1 MVKVIAEKEIS
12 ITSIKE
18 KEIKE
23 NGNCITGGNSNFLI
37 HKLKDAFKKAK
48 KVDIIVAFLRETGVK
63 ILKEDLSLAVEN
75 GCKIR
80 ILTGNY
86 LGITEPSALYLMK
99 NILGDKTDMRF
110 YKDSKRS
117 FHPKAYIFHYE
128 NGAGDIFIGSSNIS
142 KSALTSGLEWNYRLK
157 KDQNEEDFNY
167 FCREFENLFLNE
179 SIILND
185 QELKRYSKSWRN
197 PKIYKMS
204 NLDDENKEEK
214 NNVIQ
219 IFSPRGAQIEALS
232 ELKKLREDGMD
243 KGIVVASTGIGK
255 TYLAAFDS
263 LDFNKVLFIA
273 HREEILKQAEE
284 SFKNVRKNLK
294 TGFFKG
300 ENKDRDVEA
309 LFASVQSLGKEE
321 YLNENWFKKDYFD
334 YIVIDEFHHSVTK
347 NYQNI
352 INYFNPK
359 FLLGITA
366 TPERM
371 DNRDVFSIC
380 DYNIAYEIRLPEAIN
395 KGYLCPFRYYGIYD
409 ETVKYEDIQFKN
421 GKYNALEL
429 EKALMIDK
437 RANLIF
443 KHYKKFNS
451 KQALGFCSSKAHA
464 DYMARYFVE
473 NGVKA
478 CAVYSDAK
486 GKYSV
491 SREDALKKLKNGK
504 INIIFSVDMFNEGV
518 DIKSL
523 DMVMFLRPTESQTIF
538 MQQLGRGLRL
548 DKNKEYV
555 NVLDF
560 IGNYKKADM
569 IPKLIGGI
577 KPKDKSVSNNPNYFI
592 YPEDCYIDFDFELVD
607 LYKKLLS
614 KEKKFEEKLK
624 EEFYRV
630 KEEINKI
637 PNREEFISLIDG
649 EVYGEARKKG
659 KKNPFRNY
667 LEFLNSLGEIRKEEL
682 SLRGTLAEEFINYIE
697 STGMS
702 KTYKMPILLA
712 FYNNGN
718 MKLSIDEDDIYN
730 FMKEFY
736 SKPSNKKD
744 IIGKNNKDSIEN
756 WGKKEYIK
764 KAKEMPLKFLVKS
777 GGEFFSFKDDKFM
790 LTGELKDFLDNDT
803 FKENVIDAINM
814 RVIEYY
820 KNRGIENVGA
830 DD

>member
-1 MVKVIAEKEIS
+1 MKNKAIEKEIS
-12 ITSIKE
+12 ITEIKE
-18 KEIKE
+18 KGIEE
-23 NGNCITGGNSNFLI
+23 NINCITGGDSNFLI
-37 HKLKDAFKKAK
+37 HKLRDSFKREKR
-48 KVDIIVAFLRETGVK
+48 VDIIVAFLRETGVK
-63 ILKEDLSLAVEN
+63 LLNNDLKVALEN

-99 NILGDKTDMRF
+99 DILEDKADMRF

-117 FHPKAYIFHYE
+117 FHPKAYIFYYE
-128 NGAGDIFIGSSNIS
+128 NGKGDIFIGSSNIS

-157 KDQNEEDFNY
+157 KEQNEEDFNY
-167 FCREFENLFLNE
+167 FCKEFENLFLNE

-185 QELKRYSKSWRN
+185 QELKKYSKSWKK
-197 PKIYKMS
+197 PKIYKTG
-204 NLDDENKEEK
+204 NIED
-214 NNVIQ
+214 NNSCDNNI
-219 IFSPRGAQIEALS
+219 IPLFSPRGAQIEALV
-232 ELKKLREDGMD
+232 ELKRLREDGMD

-263 LDFNKVLFIA
+263 LEFNRVLFIA
-273 HREEILKQAEE
+273 HREEILNQAEE
-284 SFKNVRKNLK
+284 SFKNVRNNLK
-294 TGFFKG
+294 TGFFRG
-300 ENKDRDVEA
+300 ESKDKDADA

-321 YLNENWFKKDYFD
+321 YLNENWFSKDYFD

-380 DYNIAYEIRLPEAIN
+380 DYNIAYEIRLREAIN

-409 ETVKYEDIQFKN
+409 ETVDYNNINIKN
-421 GKYNALEL
+421 GKYNVLEL
-429 EKALMIDK
+429 EKALMLDR
-437 RANLIF
+437 RANLIL

-464 DYMARYFVE
+464 EYMARYFSE
-473 NGVKA
+473 NGVKS
-478 CAVYSDAK
+478 CAVYSDSK
-486 GKYSV
+486 GEYSLN
-491 SREDALKKLKNGK
+491 REEALNRLKNNE

-523 DMVMFLRPTESQTIF
+523 DMVMFLRPTESQTVF

-577 KPKDKSVSNNPNYFI
+577 KPKDRSISNNPNYFE

-614 KEKKFEEKLK
+614 KEMKFEEKLK

-630 KEEINKI
+630 KEYINKI
-637 PNREEFISLIDG
+637 PNREEFITLMDG
-649 EVYGEARKKG
+649 EIYGEVRKKG
-659 KKNPFRNY
+659 KKSPFRNY
-667 LEFLNSLGEIRKEEL
+667 LAFLDSIDEL
-682 SLRGTLAEEFINYIE
+682 NIYEKALKGTIAEEFINYIE
-697 STGMS
+697 STNMS

-718 MKLSIDEDDIYN
+718 MKLSISEDDIYKS
-730 FMKEFY
+730 MKEFY
-736 SKPSNKKD
+736 SKPSNKQD
-744 IIGKNNKDSIEN
+744 IIGKNNKDFLEK
-756 WGKKEYIK
+756 WEKKDYIK
-764 KAKEMPLKFLVKS
+764 KAKEMPLKFLLNS
-777 GGEFFSFKDDKFM
+777 GSKFFSFE
-790 LTGELKDFLDNDT
+790 GKDFTITKELEEFLSNDI
-803 FKENVIDAINM
+803 FKENVIDSINM

-820 KNRGIENVGA
+820 KNRGINNANEE
-830 DD
+830 D

>member
-1 MVKVIAEKEIS
+1 MERLIIEKEVS
-12 ITSIKE
+12 ITSIEE
-18 KEIKE
+18 KGIKE
-23 NGNCITGGNSNFLI
+23 NSNCITGGNTNFLI
-37 HKLKDAFKKAK
+37 YKLRESFKKAS

-99 NILGDKTDMRF
+99 DILRDKADMRF
-110 YKDSKRS
+110 YKDSERS

-128 NGAGDIFIGSSNIS
+128 DGEGDIFIGSSNIS

-157 KDQNEEDFNY
+157 KEQNKEDFNY
-167 FCREFENLFLNE
+167 FCDEFENLFLNE
-179 SIILND
+179 SIVLNE
-185 QELKRYSKSWRN
+185 QELKKYSKSWKK
-197 PKIYKMS
+197 PKIYKLS
-204 NLDDENKEEK
+204 SLDDENEEEK
-214 NNVIQ
+214 DNI
-219 IFSPRGAQIEALS
+219 IPMFSPRGAQIEALS

-263 LDFNKVLFIA
+263 LEFKNVLFIA
-273 HREEILKQAEE
+273 HREEILNQAEE

-352 INYFNPK
+352 INYFKPK

-395 KGYLCPFRYYGIYD
+395 KGYLCPFRYYGIHD

-443 KHYKKFNS
+443 NHYKKFNS
-451 KQALGFCSSKAHA
+451 KQALGFCQSKAHA
-464 DYMARYFVE
+464 DYMARYFVQ

-478 CAVYSDAK
+478 CAVYSDAR
-486 GKYSV
+486 GDYSL
-491 SREDALKKLKNGK
+491 SREDALKKLKNGE

-548 DKNKEYV
+548 DKNKDYV

-560 IGNYKKADM
+560 IGNYKKADI
-569 IPKLIGGI
+569 IPKLLGGI
-577 KPKDKSVSNNPNYFI
+577 KPKDKSVLNNPNYFT

-637 PNREEFISLIDG
+637 PNREEFISLMDG
-649 EVYGEARKKG
+649 EIYGEVRKKG

-667 LEFLNSLGEIRKEEL
+667 LSFLNSLGEISKSEL
-682 SLRGTLAEEFINYIE
+682 SLKGTLAEEFINYIE
-697 STGMS
+697 STNMS

-718 MKLSIDEDDIYN
+718 MKISISEDDIYN
-730 FMKEFY
+730 WMKEFY
-736 SKPSNKKD
+736 SKPSNKQD

-756 WGKKEYIK
+756 WGKKEYVK

-777 GGEFFSFKDDKFM
+777 GGKFFSFKEDKFT
-790 LTGELKDFLDNDT
+790 LTDKLKDFLDNDT

-820 KNRGIENVGA
+820 KNRGIDNVGA